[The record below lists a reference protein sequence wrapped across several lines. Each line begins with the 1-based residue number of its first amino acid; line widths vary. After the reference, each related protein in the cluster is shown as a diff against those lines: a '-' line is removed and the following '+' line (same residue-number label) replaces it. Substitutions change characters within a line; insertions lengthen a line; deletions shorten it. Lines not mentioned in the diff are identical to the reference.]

1 MAGYRVPKGEKNNKT
16 RKKKNQKK
24 PLKWQYEFG
33 TCCR

>member
-16 RKKKNQKK
+16 RKKKKIK
-24 PLKWQYEFG
+24 TLKWQYEFG